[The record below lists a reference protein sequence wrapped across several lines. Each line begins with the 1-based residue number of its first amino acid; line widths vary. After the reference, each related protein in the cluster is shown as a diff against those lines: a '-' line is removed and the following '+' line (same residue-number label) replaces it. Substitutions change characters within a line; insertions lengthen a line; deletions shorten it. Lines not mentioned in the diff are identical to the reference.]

1 MVKPMTMTI
10 RNIPLF
16 LASMLLLGLVACGG
30 NGPSAGAKK
39 AAIDKGAA
47 PEAAKPQATFE
58 GPIGKPGAPFAI
70 SYAII
75 GTPIV
80 GSPVAIDLRVTSMMG
95 PQPVRLS
102 FIINDATAMML
113 HEAQPPEIRLEAPA
127 EDRAFVEQRVTVVPI
142 REGRLY
148 LNVSAAVDTEAGT
161 SSTVIAIP
169 VQVGEGARDLEE
181 HGRLETDEEG
191 ETVRI
196 LESE

>member
-1 MVKPMTMTI
+1 MTHTQRI
-10 RNIPLF
+10 SL
-16 LASMLLLGLVACGG
+16 LATVALAISACGG
-30 NGPSAGAKK
+30 NGPSADAEQ
-39 AAIDKGAA
+39 AAADKTAA
-47 PEAAKPQATFE
+47 SEAAKPQATFD
-58 GPIGKPGAPFAI
+58 GPVGKPGAPFAI
-70 SYAII
+70 SYAVI

-102 FIINDATAMML
+102 FIISDATAMML
-113 HEAQPPEIRLEAPA
+113 HEAQPPEIRLEAPS
-127 EDRAFVEQRVTVVPI
+127 DREFVEQRVTVVPI

-169 VQVGEGARDLEE
+169 VQVGEGKRDLEE

>member
-1 MVKPMTMTI
+1 MTHTQRI
-10 RNIPLF
+10 SL
-16 LASMLLLGLVACGG
+16 LATVALAISACGG
-30 NGPSAGAKK
+30 NGPSTDAGQ
-39 AAIDKGAA
+39 AAVDKTAA
-47 PEAAKPQATFE
+47 AEAAKPQGTFD
-58 GPIGKPGAPFAI
+58 GPVAKPGAPFAI
-70 SYAII
+70 SYAVI

-102 FIINDATAMML
+102 FIINDETAMML

>member
-1 MVKPMTMTI
+1 MTI
-10 RNIPLF
+10 RKIPLF
-16 LASMLLLGLVACGG
+16 LTSMLLLGLVACGDD
-30 NGPSAGAKK
+30 GPSAGAEQAAADK
-39 AAIDKGAA
+39 AAGS
-47 PEAAKPQATFE
+47 ETTKPQATFE
-58 GPIGKPGAPFAI
+58 APVGKPGAPFAI

-80 GSPVAIDLRVTSMMG
+80 GSPVTIDLRVTSMLG

-113 HEAQPPEIRLEAPA
+113 HEAQPSEIRLEAPA
-127 EDRAFVEQRVTVVPI
+127 DRAFVEQRVTVVPI

>member
-1 MVKPMTMTI
+1 MTYTQRI
-10 RNIPLF
+10 SL
-16 LASMLLLGLVACGG
+16 LATLALVLAACGDD
-30 NGPSAGAKK
+30 GPSAGAEQAAADK
-39 AAIDKGAA
+39 AAGS
-47 PEAAKPQATFE
+47 ETTKPQATFE
-58 GPIGKPGAPFAI
+58 APVGKPGAPFAI

-80 GSPVAIDLRVTSMMG
+80 GSPVTIDLRVTSMLG

-127 EDRAFVEQRVTVVPI
+127 DRAFVEQRVTVVPI